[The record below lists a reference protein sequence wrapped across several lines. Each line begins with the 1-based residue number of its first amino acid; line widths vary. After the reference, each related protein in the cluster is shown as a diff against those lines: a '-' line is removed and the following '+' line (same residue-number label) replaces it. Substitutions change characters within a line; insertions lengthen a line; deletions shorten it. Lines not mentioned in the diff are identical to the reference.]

1 LKDIVLAALRD
12 YAAGKTGSPP
22 SVAGAIASHFL
33 AVATPNS
40 IAIIGNGAESLEA
53 HRTWFNPR
61 DVRST
66 VPGIGRLVTIEEALA
81 ADIVCVH
88 EPMTIAARQLRRGT
102 HINALAQVTL
112 DEELRALATIHNEH
126 GLTQLAAGMIDGR
139 QLDELTVFVA
149 G

>member
-1 LKDIVLAALRD
+1 MKDVVLAALRD
-12 YAAGKTGSPP
+12 YAGGKTGASP

-66 VPGIGRLVTIEEALA
+66 VPGIGRLVSLDEALA
-81 ADIVCVH
+81 ADIVCIH
-88 EPMTIAARQLRRGT
+88 EPMTLAASQLRRGT
-102 HINALAQVTL
+102 HVNALANVTL
-112 DEELRALATIHNEH
+112 DEELRKLATIHDER
-126 GLTQLAAGMIDGR
+126 GLCDLAAGMIDGR
-139 QLDELTVFVA
+139 QLDELTVFVR
-149 G
+149 